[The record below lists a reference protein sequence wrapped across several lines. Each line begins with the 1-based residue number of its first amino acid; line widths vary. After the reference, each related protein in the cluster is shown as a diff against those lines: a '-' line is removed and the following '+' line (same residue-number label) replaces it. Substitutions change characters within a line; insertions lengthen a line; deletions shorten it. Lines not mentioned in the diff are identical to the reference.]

1 MSRGGATASGARP
14 PLAAI
19 WLALVAVYLIWGTTY
34 LAIRVVNETLPPLLA
49 ASVRFLVA
57 GGLLFAWAVRR
68 GDGETDRPT
77 RENWR
82 AAAAVG
88 LLLVLG
94 GNGAVV
100 WAERTIPSGLTALLI
115 GLVPLWMALL
125 DRLFFGGRVSPRAVV
140 GLVAGFGGAALLV
153 RVNVAGDVDP
163 VGMLVAIGASL
174 SWATGSLVS
183 RTARLPRRPLVGV
196 GMQMLVGGAALA
208 LVGTL
213 AGELAGIH
221 VAGFSR
227 ASVLALAYLIV
238 VGSWGGFSAY
248 LWLLRVARTSLVSTY
263 AYVNPVVAVFL
274 GWLILHEPVGPRTL
288 LAGGIV
294 VASVALIVSAGGAHR
309 EAGLELARSDEG
321 GAEVQGELALEGV
334 GDPQQEVLPEHR
346 RRELEA
352 DR

>member
-1 MSRGGATASGARP
+1 MSRAAVEAGSRP
-14 PLAAI
+14 RLAAI
-19 WLALVAVYLIWGTTY
+19 WSALGAVYVIWGTTY
-34 LAIRVVNETLPPLLA
+34 LAIRVVNETLPPLLS

-57 GGLLFAWAVRR
+57 GALLYAWAVRR
-68 GDGETDRPT
+68 GDAGDDRPT
-77 RENWR
+77 RAHWR
-82 AAAAVG
+82 GAAAVG

-100 WAERTIPSGLTALLI
+100 WAEKTIPSGITALLI
-115 GLVPLWMALL
+115 ALVPLWMALL
-125 DRLFFGGRVSPRAVV
+125 DRLFFGGHLPPRAVA
-140 GLVAGFGGAALLV
+140 GLVGGFGGAALLV
-153 RVNVAGDVDP
+153 GVNVTGRVDP
-163 VGMLVAIGASL
+163 IGMLVAVGASL

-183 RTARLPRRPLVGV
+183 RTAHLPRRPLVGV

-208 LVGTL
+208 VAGIL
-213 AGELAGIH
+213 AGELGRID

-227 ASVLALAYLIV
+227 ASALALAYLII

-274 GWLILHEPVGPRTL
+274 GWLILDEHVGPRTI

-294 VASVALIVSAGGAHR
+294 VVSVAAIVSAGGAHR
-309 EAGLELARSDEG
+309 VVEVVLDGREER
-321 GAEVQGELALEGV
+321 GAEVEGELALEGV
-334 GDPQQEVLPEHR
+334 GDPEQEVLAEHR
-346 RRELEA
+346 RGELEA